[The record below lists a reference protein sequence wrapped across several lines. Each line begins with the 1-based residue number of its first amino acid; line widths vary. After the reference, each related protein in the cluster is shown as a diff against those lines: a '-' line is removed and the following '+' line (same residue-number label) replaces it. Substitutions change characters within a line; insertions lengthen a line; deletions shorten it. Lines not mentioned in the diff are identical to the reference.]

1 MREFFG
7 MIKNALILFIITLV
21 AGALL
26 GLVYQVT
33 KDPIAYQDM
42 LAQNKANQSV
52 FSDAITFND
61 IRWDEGILED
71 VYDELGVKGVRLQG
85 IKQALDL
92 NGDLLGYVLQ
102 IKTKGYGDSI
112 IFTVGIT
119 NGGKMNGISI
129 ISIAETP
136 GLGMNAEKIIAPQFA
151 GKNTVQFSVVKS
163 GQLSDSGSQIEAISG
178 ATITSK
184 AITDGVD
191 VANAYFEK
199 ALKKGAR
206 Q

>member
-7 MIKNALILFIITLV
+7 MIKNAFILFIITLV

-33 KDPIAYQDM
+33 KDPILYQEK

-52 FSDAITFND
+52 FSDAITFSESGWDQD
-61 IRWDEGILED
+61 ILDD
-71 VYDELGVKGVRLQG
+71 VYDELGVKGVSLQG
-85 IKQALDL
+85 VKKALDL
-92 NGDLLGYVLQ
+92 NGDLLGYVIQ
-102 IKTKGYGDSI
+102 MKTKGYGDSI
-112 IFTVGIT
+112 VFTVGIT

-136 GLGMNAEKIIAPQFA
+136 GLGMNAEKVIAPQFA
-151 GKNTVQFSVVKS
+151 GKNAVQFSVVKA

-199 ALKKGAR
+199 ALKKGAK